1 MPEESQ
7 SNIAQSSP
15 FNDKMMKKMR
25 HEIKFMFILR
35 SPTGSECVTNVAIL
49 TTTGSYLE
57 YEMTFRKNAITP
69 CSIIQLEGLFDDFIL
84 TSNSFVLISENYG
97 ESEPLQLYLD
107 IVHHHLR
114 FKMRHVQLDTIIS
127 RICGHHVSIFPGK
140 KTSQITI
147 RYHNTVWNYLI
158 EKKRCPWITQQYED
172 QLKAVSKYRAREKRI
187 LRLGMYYCVVKTFRK
202 KSK

>member
-1 MPEESQ
+1 MAEESQ
-7 SNIAQSSP
+7 ENALSQPSH
-15 FNDKMMKKMR
+15 DKMLKKVR

-49 TTTGSYLE
+49 TTTGAYLE

-69 CSIIQLEGLFDDFIL
+69 YSIVQLEGLFSDFVL
-84 TSNSFVLISENYG
+84 TASSAVLISENYG

-114 FKMRHVQLDTIIS
+114 FNMRHVQLDTIVS

-140 KTSQITI
+140 KTSQITV
-147 RYHNTVWNYLI
+147 RYHNAVWKYLI

-172 QLKAVSKYRAREKRI
+172 HLHSMSKYRAREKRL
-187 LRLGMYYCVVKTFRK
+187 LRLGMYYCIVKAFRK
-202 KSK
+202 KHK